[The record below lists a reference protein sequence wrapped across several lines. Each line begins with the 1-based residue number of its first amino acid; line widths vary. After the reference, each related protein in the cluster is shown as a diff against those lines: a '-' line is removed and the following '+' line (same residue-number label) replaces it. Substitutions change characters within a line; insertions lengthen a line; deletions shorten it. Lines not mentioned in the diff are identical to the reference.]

1 MEAITYIDRQTGQ
14 RLQEQVYG
22 AAALRLLYG
31 RSLASTFF
39 GTPLAFLL
47 SRMPWFSSFYGW
59 FQNLPCSKKKVIP
72 FIKTF
77 GVDPSEFAA
86 HPSTFTSF
94 NDFFTRHLKPDS
106 RPIALGSDVA
116 IIPADGRYLFYQD
129 IQNADGFVVKGKK
142 FDLKDLLQD
151 KNLAEKYQ
159 HGSMAIARLC
169 PTDYH
174 RFHFPVD
181 CIPGES
187 EFINGWL
194 YSVNPVA
201 IKQNIEIFTQN
212 KRTLCV
218 LDTPLFGKVLFLE
231 IGATC
236 VGAIHETYNP
246 GTPYRKGD
254 EKGYFS
260 FGASSLIIIFPP
272 DTIRFDKD
280 LLQASKEHIEIKC
293 LMGQSMGT
301 LISDKL
307 ISCRF
312 AN

>member
-14 RLQEQVYG
+14 KLQEQVYG
-22 AAALRLLYG
+22 ASALRLLYG
-31 RSLASTFF
+31 RSLASTLL

-59 FQNLPCSKKKVIP
+59 LQNLPSSKKKVIP

-77 GVDPSEFAA
+77 GVDTTEFAS

-94 NDFFTRHLKPDS
+94 NDFFTRRLKPTA
-106 RPIALGSDVA
+106 RPIAPGSDIAV
-116 IIPADGRYLFYQD
+116 IPADGRYLFYQD
-129 IQNADGFVVKGKK
+129 IETADGFVVKGQK
-142 FDLKDLLQD
+142 FSLRDLLQD
-151 KNLAEKYQ
+151 DKLADKYAK
-159 HGSMAIARLC
+159 GSMAIARLC

-174 RFHFPVD
+174 RYHFPVD
-181 CIPGES
+181 CIPGET

-201 IKQNIEIFTQN
+201 IKQNVEIFTQN

-236 VGAIHETYNP
+236 VGAIHETYTP
-246 GTPYRKGD
+246 GTPYRKGG

-260 FGASSLIIIFPP
+260 FGASSLIVIFPP
-272 DTIRFDKD
+272 NTIRFDKD

-293 LMGQSMGT
+293 LMGQPMGT
-301 LISDKL
+301 LIDNKIL
-307 ISCRF
+307 
-312 AN
+312 AG